1 VPIREETDMSKYGIG
16 WIFTAPV
23 YILLIAYFYFR

>member
-1 VPIREETDMSKYGIG
+1 MSKYGIG

>member
-1 VPIREETDMSKYGIG
+1 MSKYGVA
-16 WIFTAPV
+16 WMYTAPV